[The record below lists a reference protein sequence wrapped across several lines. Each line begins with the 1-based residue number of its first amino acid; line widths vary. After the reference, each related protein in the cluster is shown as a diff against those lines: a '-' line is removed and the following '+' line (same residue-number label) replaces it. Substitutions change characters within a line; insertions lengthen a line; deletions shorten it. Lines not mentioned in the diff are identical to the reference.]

1 MRTRSGVVNL
11 GSTVP
16 AFRYVAMVLRD
27 SPVRHPIS
35 RIESFSRNDMRLM
48 MFKNPMWITQ
58 LPPMRKALEE
68 GFTWLNSQRKLSAKP
83 AHFRVEINRYAT
95 QSPVTSFQL

>member
-1 MRTRSGVVNL
+1 MLTRSGVVNL

-16 AFRYVAMVLRD
+16 AFRYVVMVLRD

-48 MFKNPMWITQ
+48 MFKIPCGS
-58 LPPMRKALEE
+58 LRCPPLRKALEE
-68 GFTWLNSQRKLSAKP
+68 AFTWLNSQRKLSAKP
-83 AHFRVEINRYAT
+83 AHFWVEINRYAT